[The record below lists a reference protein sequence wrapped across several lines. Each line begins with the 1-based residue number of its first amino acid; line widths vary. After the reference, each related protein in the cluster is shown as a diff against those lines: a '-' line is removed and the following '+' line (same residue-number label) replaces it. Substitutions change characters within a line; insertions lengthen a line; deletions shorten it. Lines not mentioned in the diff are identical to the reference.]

1 MMYRVPTYVNS
12 TLTFPN
18 TPPPTLTPIPLGSE
32 DTQSSIDS
40 V

>member
-18 TPPPTLTPIPLGSE
+18 TPPHTNSNTFGF
-32 DTQSSIDS
+32 
-40 V
+40 